1 MENNLENKYITAY
14 IDGSYT
20 KDKDYSGYAVV
31 FVKDNYILESIS
43 GCSYKNIK
51 LQNVSGELTAAMKAV
66 EWAVNR
72 RYSHIMIFHDFMG
85 VSKILTGEWGVKTS
99 FTKFYKEFMEKKS
112 KKINISFGFV
122 KGHSGNIYNDIA
134 DKLARACGSAI

>member
-1 MENNLENKYITAY
+1 MENKSITAY

-20 KDKDYSGYAVV
+20 KNKEYSGYAVV
-31 FVKDNYILESIS
+31 FVKNNRILESIS
-43 GCSYKNIK
+43 GCSYQNIK
-51 LQNVSGELTAAMKAV
+51 MQNVTAELTAAMKAV

-72 RYSHIMIFHDFMG
+72 RYSRILIYHDFIG
-85 VSKILTGEWGVKTS
+85 ISKIVTGEWGVKNP
-99 FTKFYKEFMEKKS
+99 FTRFYKEFMEKKS

-122 KGHSGNIYNDIA
+122 KSHSGDIYNEIA

>member
-1 MENNLENKYITAY
+1 MENNLETKSITAY

-31 FVKDNYILESIS
+31 FVKNNRILESIS
-43 GCSYKNIK
+43 GCSYQNIK
-51 LQNVSGELTAAMKAV
+51 MQNVTAELTAAMKAV

-72 RYSHIMIFHDFMG
+72 RYSHIIIFHDFMG
-85 VSKILTGEWGVKTS
+85 VSKILSGEWGVKNP
-99 FTKFYKEFMEKKS
+99 FTRFYKKFMESKS
-112 KKINISFGFV
+112 RKINISFGFV
-122 KGHSGNIYNDIA
+122 KSHSGDIYNEIA

>member
-1 MENNLENKYITAY
+1 MENNLETKSITAY

-31 FVKDNYILESIS
+31 FVKDN
-43 GCSYKNIK
+43 CSYKNIK
-51 LQNVSGELTAAMKAV
+51 LQNVTAELTAAMKAV

-85 VSKILTGEWGVKTS
+85 VSKILSGEWGVKNP
-99 FTKFYKEFMEKKS
+99 FTRFYKEFMEKKS

-122 KGHSGNIYNDIA
+122 KSHSGDIYNEIA

>member
-1 MENNLENKYITAY
+1 MENKSKSITAY

-20 KDKDYSGYAVV
+20 KNKEYSGYAVV
-31 FVKDNYILESIS
+31 FVKDNRILESIS
-43 GCSYKNIK
+43 GCSYQNIK
-51 LQNVSGELTAAMKAV
+51 MQNVTAELTAAMKAV

-72 RYSHIMIFHDFMG
+72 RYSRILIYHDFIG
-85 VSKILTGEWGVKTS
+85 ISKIVTGEWGVKTP
-99 FTKFYKEFMEKKS
+99 FTRFYKEFMEKKS

-122 KGHSGNIYNDIA
+122 KSHSGDIYNEIA

>member
-1 MENNLENKYITAY
+1 MENKFITAY

-20 KDKDYSGYAVV
+20 KNKEYSGYAVV
-31 FVKDNYILESIS
+31 FVKNNRILESIS
-43 GCSYKNIK
+43 GCSYQNIK
-51 LQNVSGELTAAMKAV
+51 MQNVTAELTAAMKAV

-72 RYSHIMIFHDFMG
+72 RYSHIIIFHDFIG
-85 VSKILTGEWGVKTS
+85 ISKIVTGEWGVKNP
-99 FTKFYKEFMEKKS
+99 FTRFYKEFMEKKS

-122 KGHSGNIYNDIA
+122 KSHSGNIYNDMA

>member
-1 MENNLENKYITAY
+1 MENNLETKSITAY

-31 FVKDNYILESIS
+31 FVKNNRILESIS

-51 LQNVSGELTAAMKAV
+51 LQNVTAELTAAMKAV

-72 RYSHIMIFHDFMG
+72 RYSHIIIFHDFMG
-85 VSKILTGEWGVKTS
+85 VSKILSGEWGVKNP
-99 FTKFYKEFMEKKS
+99 FTRFYKEFMEKKS

-122 KGHSGNIYNDIA
+122 KSHSGDIYNEIA

>member
-31 FVKDNYILESIS
+31 FVKDNCILESIS

-51 LQNVSGELTAAMKAV
+51 LQNVTGELTAAMKAV

-72 RYSHIMIFHDFMG
+72 RYSHIMIFHDF
-85 VSKILTGEWGVKTS
+85 I
-99 FTKFYKEFMEKKS
+99 MEKKS

-122 KGHSGNIYNDIA
+122 KGHSGNIYNDMA